1 MNFEPKDGSVALGC
15 NGTGAGFQPGPAT
28 RDSKILLEG
37 SSDEGIDLVQLLL
50 ESNVAFMSKKRTSVA
65 VAALRDGE
73 GHVAHC
79 LRTPHQGHS

>member
-1 MNFEPKDGSVALGC
+1 MNFEPKDGSAALGC

-28 RDSKILLEG
+28 RDSRILLEG